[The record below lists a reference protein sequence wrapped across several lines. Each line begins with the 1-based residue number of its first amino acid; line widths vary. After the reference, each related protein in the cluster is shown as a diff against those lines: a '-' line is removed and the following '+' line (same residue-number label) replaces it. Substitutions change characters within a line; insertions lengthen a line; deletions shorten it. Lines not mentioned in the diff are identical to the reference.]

1 MKRIV
6 TAYSL
11 FGVVS
16 ATLVILTQATAAI
29 AAAAWIA
36 ASLLGLAGSGLLVL
50 AVAIGAPWLVLV
62 VKVTAMCWRAETAPE
77 NN

>member
-1 MKRIV
+1 MKRVI

-16 ATLVILTQATAAI
+16 ATFVILTQASAAI
-29 AAAAWIA
+29 AAAAWVV
-36 ASLLGLAGSGLLVL
+36 ASLLGLAGSSLMVL
-50 AVAIGAPWLVLV
+50 TAAIGVPWLVLV
-62 VKVTAMCWRAETAPE
+62 VKVAAMCWQAETAPE